1 VEHTPSGARGNFDRD
16 YADDRLI
23 AAAG

>member
-1 VEHTPSGARGNFDRD
+1 VEHTPPGARGNFDRD